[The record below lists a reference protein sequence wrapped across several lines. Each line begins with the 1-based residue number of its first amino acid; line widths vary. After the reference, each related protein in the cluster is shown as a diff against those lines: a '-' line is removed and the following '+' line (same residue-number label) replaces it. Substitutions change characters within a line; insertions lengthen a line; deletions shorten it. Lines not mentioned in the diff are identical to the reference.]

1 MSHLLHGYISQ
12 QLASRL
18 RDRRVVVWFDPRAE
32 FAPYVVELV
41 GNDDT
46 EDSVLSVE
54 IDGLQASLARGE
66 ASVYSL
72 RAKVEPLVAVDEPE
86 PLVIYI
92 PGVGSTDGSPLKE
105 LELAGRSWTPH
116 LRTLAR
122 NALRARYTDGVIDEL
137 LAPTNVG
144 YDDIVAA
151 VAAGGEEPPSM
162 LRTILG
168 GTSSE
173 MQLASWLADPAVDK
187 AVAEKE
193 AAAELAK
200 LVSSRLGLDLSGD
213 DLSRWRAAA
222 ARFVLA
228 TEFRSDLEGD
238 APKQLDGVPRAT
250 RDVVSRARTIA
261 DRLREAHAD
270 RYPSIADQ
278 AESELNLRPEVIDP
292 LALGSIDT
300 FRFEER
306 ALLARCGELVREGS
320 YERASEITRQRRHSF
335 WLADNVE
342 RQAQWES
349 VQLAARLGVAAD
361 EVDAVLKS
369 PPKGPAEWI
378 RRYADDWHRLDRA
391 QRRLEAWLPK
401 LEHDPDERAIAAVR
415 RRYDDVV
422 ERLAKGFVATLQ
434 AARWEVIGVRRQTSI
449 FDDLVRPQSGPV
461 AFFLVDAMRYEM
473 GVELAERLED
483 HGEVTIEPAVGV
495 LPSITPTGM
504 AALMPGASSSYDI
517 VADGS
522 RLAARVDGT
531 VLKDL
536 AGRKIHV
543 STRVPSSVDLDLGEV
558 MQLSRSKLEK
568 RVVDK
573 DLVLVR
579 SQEIDFFGE
588 GGFGFQARAVMDT
601 VVDNLARAI
610 RKLAAAGVGRAVVAS
625 DHGHLFTAE
634 PRAESMRID
643 SPGGDTVELHR
654 RCWAGRGGATPTSC
668 VRVSARDLGNDA
680 DFDLVFPSGTGV
692 LRAGGDLA
700 FHHGG
705 PSLQEM
711 VIPVITFRA
720 TASVESREVMADLVV
735 TDIPSAIT
743 NRMFSVKL
751 SYASL
756 LGSGTPVRPVLLSGG
771 RQVGAVGMVFGA
783 DEQDDGT
790 VMLQSGSEA
799 SIGFM
804 LHDDTVEALR
814 IVVLDPATDAE
825 LYRSPA
831 DIPVRLGVG

>member
-1 MSHLLHGYISQ
+1 MSHLLQNYISH
-12 QLASRL
+12 QLGGHL
-18 RDRRVVVWFDPRAE
+18 RDRRVVVWFDPRAD
-32 FAPYVVELV
+32 FSPYVRELA
-41 GNDDT
+41 GDSDT
-46 EDSVLSVE
+46 EDAVVPVE
-54 IDGLQASLARGE
+54 IDGLSASLACSQG
-66 ASVYSL
+66 SLYSL
-72 RAKVEPLVAVDEPE
+72 RARVEPLVAVDEPK
-86 PLVIYI
+86 PLVVYV
-92 PGVGSTDGSPLKE
+92 PGIEASDGSPLKE
-105 LELAGRSWTPH
+105 LELAGRPWTPQ
-116 LRTLAR
+116 LRKLAR
-122 NALRARYTDGVIDEL
+122 NALRARFTDGVIDDL
-137 LAPTNVG
+137 LAPKNLA
-144 YDDIVAA
+144 YQDIVAA
-151 VAAGGEEPPSM
+151 VAAGGEETPSM
-162 LRTILG
+162 LKTILG

-173 MQLASWLADPAVDK
+173 MQLASWLADPEVDGPIT
-187 AVAEKE
+187 EKE
-193 AAAELAK
+193 ATAELAK
-200 LVSSRLGLDLSGD
+200 LVSSRLDLALSGD
-213 DLSRWRAAA
+213 DLPKWRTVV
-222 ARFVLA
+222 ARYVLA

-238 APKQLDGVPRAT
+238 APKQLDGVAEAT

-261 DRLREAHAD
+261 DRLREAHSD
-270 RYPSIADQ
+270 RYPTIADQ
-278 AESELNLRPEVIDP
+278 AESELNLRAETIDP

-320 YERASEITRQRRHSF
+320 FERASEITRQRRNSF
-335 WLADNVE
+335 WLAEDVE
-342 RQAQWES
+342 RQAQWEA

-361 EVDAVLKS
+361 EVDVVLKT
-369 PPKGPAEWI
+369 PPKGPADWI
-378 RRYADDWHRLDRA
+378 RRYADNWYRLDRA

-422 ERLAKGFVATLQ
+422 DRLAKGFVAVLQ
-434 AARWEVIGVRRQTSI
+434 ASGWEVSGIRRQTSV

-504 AALMPGASSSYDI
+504 AALMPGAASSYD
-517 VADGS
+517 VVVEGS
-522 RLAARVDGT
+522 RLAAKVDGT

-536 AGRKIHV
+536 AGRKSHV
-543 STRVPSSVDLDLGEV
+543 MSRVPSSVDLDLGEV
-558 MQLSRSKLEK
+558 MQLSRSRLEK
-568 RVVDK
+568 KVAGK
-573 DLVLVR
+573 DLVVVR

-588 GGFGFQARAVMDT
+588 GGFGFQARSVMDT

-625 DHGHLFTAE
+625 DHGHLFAAE
-634 PRAESMRID
+634 PRPESMRID

-654 RCWAGRGGATPTSC
+654 RCWAGRGGATPPSC

-680 DFDLVFPSGTGV
+680 DFDLVFPSGAGV

-711 VIPVITFRA
+711 EIPVVTFRVA
-720 TASVESREVMADLVV
+720 AAPKRNAVMTDLVM
-735 TDIPSAIT
+735 TDVPSVIT

-751 SYASL
+751 SHASL
-756 LGSGTPVRPVLLSGG
+756 LGSGAPMRPVLLSDG
-771 RQVGAVGMVFGA
+771 RQVGAVGLVFGA

-790 VMLQSGSEA
+790 VVLASGSEA

-804 LHDDTVEALR
+804 LHDDTVETLR